1 MLCGCTYPSDNTQ
14 LYFTLCTLQKEGRE
28 SLEGYK
34 TVTQAAKELVNR
46 SEESLRK
53 GLRLGQ
59 IDGIKVVRDW
69 LIPDAEVERLKK
81 EDKHAGDRDVQA
93 ATAR

>member
-1 MLCGCTYPSDNTQ
+1 MHITEG
-14 LYFTLCTLQKEGRE
+14 GRE

-34 TVTQAAKELVNR
+34 TVTQAAKELANR
-46 SEESLRK
+46 SEESLRR
-53 GLRLGQ
+53 GLRLHQ

-81 EDKHAGDRDVQA
+81 EDKHAVDRDVQA